1 MKRRDFLAKA
11 SAAGLLATAHGIA
24 APPRQKSETGSTASP
39 PTGQAKLN
47 APEKGLIPVAF
58 TISQGTTAIDYIG
71 PWAVFEVWHFDPV
84 LKKHRPRFDL
94 FTVGETLEPVGPR
107 LKVIPEYTFETA
119 PPAKVVVIPNQQGSP
134 ALLDYLRK
142 VYRAADVTM
151 SVCTGARHL
160 AKAGLL
166 DGKTATTHHEA
177 IDDFAKKFPEVKWVR
192 GVRFVEG
199 EKIST
204 GGGLTAGIDLAL
216 RVVERYFGREEAR
229 RVAEALEYQGQ
240 GWIV

>member
-1 MKRRDFLAKA
+1 MRRRDFLAQA
-11 SAAGLLATAHGIA
+11 SAAGLLATASGVTA
-24 APPRQKSETGSTASP
+24 SSQQKSDARSPASP
-39 PTGQAKLN
+39 PNWQSKLTP
-47 APEKGLIPVAF
+47 PEKGLIPVAF

-84 LKKHRPRFDL
+84 LKKHAPRFDL
-94 FTVGETLEPVGPR
+94 FTVGETPEPVGTR
-107 LKVIPEYTFETA
+107 LKVIPGYTFETA
-119 PPAKVVVIPNQQGSP
+119 PPARIVVVPNQQGSP
-134 ALLDYLRK
+134 ALLEYLRR
-142 VYRAADVTM
+142 VHQTADVTM
-151 SVCTGARHL
+151 SVCTGARQL

-166 DGKTATTHHEA
+166 DGKPATTHHDA
-177 IDDFAKKFPEVKWVR
+177 IDDFAKRFPEVKWVR

-216 RVVERYFGREEAR
+216 RVVERYFGREEAS
-229 RVAEALEYQGQ
+229 RVAEALEYQGK